1 MFLPSNMMSAIIIYR
16 VIWRSRDYCE
26 CVTSFGAVLKPLHVG
41 KDSKRNGKNKSLY
54 LSHAVLQFLTPDLSV
69 KSFLKVLLGVSIT

>member
-1 MFLPSNMMSAIIIYR
+1 MYCFCPPTWCLQSLFT
-16 VIWRSRDYCE
+16 DYCE